1 MAHAI
6 IHTCGELVNPAEV
19 VLDLSR
25 QKVLVTNAVS
35 RDRATLGELIG
46 HHRFVLATTDAEVK
60 QAKDHAQAIVFAHFR
75 GDTRLKANVEQ
86 VTALG
91 LDFDALDEDSAAAV
105 RSRLHEL
112 GAAYVRYTTFS
123 HGRVAGTHSFRA
135 MLPISRAMTIEE
147 FERVAPQLHARFP
160 ECDVQARDSARAWLL
175 PMALVGGAP
184 PEREFHPGRVIDVD
198 AMLAQSAVSAVSSPT
213 KPTRAKAPASAGR
226 KRGQRGPRHE
236 EAEVLGMLA
245 AVSADCDRTTWLKVA
260 FALCER
266 DEVEGRRLWQ
276 DWSAT
281 GGGQY
286 AGEAETQRVWEREV
300 VPRVNSNDAAY
311 RFDIDGLAKLAQE
324 GGWRPPT
331 MIPGKNGGRAKVY
344 LSDGDG
350 QLNAIDVAQECLSL
364 LRTQGSYYS
373 FQGILCQVRTDDTTR
388 AQIDLLDI
396 IKTTRTLCQLA
407 DWHSRGDQEAKRL
420 SKPPR
425 TVVDLLRSLP
435 EPEGPTREIP
445 QLVGI
450 ATVPYLDDKGELH
463 TVPGYNPQTGV
474 YLAPHGLDVR
484 VDLPEQPELLRAA
497 AAAAAARI
505 SRHFHEVP
513 FRSDLHRAAGLSL
526 IMTMC
531 APPSRR
537 PSPSPLFL
545 LNANTSGAGKTR
557 YAVSAYFIATGEA
570 PALAKTP
577 PTQEEWQKQIVTW
590 AISGETVIILDN
602 NTEVIGGAALES
614 AVTGTK
620 ISGRRLGLSEAV
632 KADFAPC
639 WVVTVNNASITPD
652 MVGRTIEIYLE
663 SPHADPRAAEF
674 EISESDW
681 LESYLPSARGQ
692 IVSDLLTIQLAY
704 RRAGRPAPSG
714 KMGSFSSWARSVG
727 APIWYATGHWVRD
740 TQIELRELADDE
752 TAELQ
757 PLLSAWPTGRALLAR
772 DIASYRHDGSPES
785 MSFSEELDSFL
796 TVSRATLKAKTVT
809 TKLKHIAG
817 RRVLLA
823 DGVTIARMVCTK
835 DHSGVRVW
843 SVVRERQPPRALPT
857 DDLAEPSNVDE
868 ELNNAPQAEE

>member
-1 MAHAI
+1 MSDKI
-6 IHTCGELVNPAEV
+6 
-19 VLDLSR
+19 D
-25 QKVLVTNAVS
+25 
-35 RDRATLGELIG
+35 
-46 HHRFVLATTDAEVK
+46 
-60 QAKDHAQAIVFAHFR
+60 FASV
-75 GDTRLKANVEQ
+75 A
-86 VTALG
+86 A
-91 LDFDALDEDSAAAV
+91 SA
-105 RSRLHEL
+105 S
-112 GAAYVRYTTFS
+112 S
-123 HGRVAGTHSFRA
+123 
-135 MLPISRAMTIEE
+135 PEE
-147 FERVAPQLHARFP
+147 FQRQLLEAISEATP
-160 ECDVQARDSARAWLL
+160 EPLGD
-175 PMALVGGAP
+175 
-184 PEREFHPGRVIDVD
+184 ERE
-198 AMLAQSAVSAVSSPT
+198 T
-213 KPTRAKAPASAGR
+213 KPPTHTAPLDGTKRDRAKAPASAAPARAG
-226 KRGQRGPRHE
+226 KKGGPKAPRHE

-245 AVSADCDRTTWLKVA
+245 AVSADCDRTTWLKVGS
-260 FALCER
+260 ALCEWSA
-266 DEVEGRRLWQ
+266 DEGRQFWL

-281 GGGQY
+281 GGDQY
-286 AGEAETQRVWEREV
+286 AGEAETQRMWEREV
-300 VPRVNSNDAAY
+300 VPRVGSNEAAY
-311 RFDIDGLAKLAQE
+311 RFDIDGLAKLARE
-324 GGWRPPT
+324 SGWQPPT

-407 DWHSRGDQEAKRL
+407 DWYSRGDQEAKRL

-450 ATVPYLDDKGELH
+450 ATVPYLDDEGELH

-484 VDLPEQPELLRAA
+484 IDLPDRQDLLPAA

-639 WVVTVNNASITPD
+639 WVVTVNNASITTD

-663 SPHADPRAAEF
+663 SPYADPRGANF

-681 LESYLPSARGQ
+681 LESYLPSVRGQ

-704 RRAGRPAPSG
+704 RRAGRPTPSG
-714 KMGSFSSWARSVG
+714 TMGSFSSWARSVG

-752 TAELQ
+752 TAGVL
-757 PLLSAWPTGRALLAR
+757 PWLSAWPAGLALLAK
-772 DIASYRHDGSPES
+772 DLVKYRPDGSPES
-785 MSFSEELDSFL
+785 LAFSDELDSFL
-796 TVSRATLKAKTVT
+796 TVNRASLPAGTVSA
-809 TKLKHIAG
+809 KLKPWVG

-823 DGVTIARMVCTK
+823 DGVTMARLLCTK
-835 DHSGVRVW
+835 NNSGVWVW
-843 SVVRERQPPRALPT
+843 SVLREQQPPRALPADT
-857 DDLAEPSNVDE
+857 QTVPSMLPQLLDDVPTVTE
-868 ELNNAPQAEE
+868 E